1 LPEPVIE
8 HELIARKGRTR
19 TKLVLR
25 VFAPVAA
32 GRDFACSFELRAGR
46 EVLWPLARLSYGV
59 DSLQSLML
67 ALRLAALHLL
77 YFEMDTGMRIDAWQW
92 VDLVDLVGDSPI
104 STYAR
109 DRVNE
114 LKAEIRALTRKH
126 SDAER
131 RTRAPRAASA
141 NRKRRTANRK
151 PSTGRG

>member
-1 LPEPVIE
+1 MPDPVIE

-25 VFAPVAA
+25 VFAPVSD

-46 EVLWPLARLSYGV
+46 EVLWPRERLSYGV
-59 DSLQSLML
+59 DSLQALML
-67 ALRLAALHLL
+67 ALRLSALHLL

-92 VDLVDLVGDSPI
+92 VDLIDLVGDSPI

-114 LKAEIRALTRKH
+114 IKAEIRALTREHREAAAATRKP
-126 SDAER
+126 
-131 RTRAPRAASA
+131 RTASRKPRAV
-141 NRKRRTANRK
+141 RRSR
-151 PSTGRG
+151 SR